1 MTMMEMF
8 VVDGW
13 CLFAVADHD
22 PDDCG
27 GDDDDD
33 NIDNMD
39 IDIDANM

>member
-13 CLFAVADHD
+13 WLFAVADHD
-22 PDDCG
+22 PDGCG

-33 NIDNMD
+33 NNGNMD
-39 IDIDANM
+39 RDIDANM